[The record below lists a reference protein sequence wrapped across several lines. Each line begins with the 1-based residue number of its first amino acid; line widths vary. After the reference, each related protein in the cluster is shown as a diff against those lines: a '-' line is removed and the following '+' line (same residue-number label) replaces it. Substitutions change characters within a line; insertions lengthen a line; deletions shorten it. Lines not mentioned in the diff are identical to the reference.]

1 VPELPVPKL
10 PLEVTRIS
18 FQTWRSPG
26 MPSILVTLN
35 QPVSRASLSRQ
46 LFFLVD
52 GLEKLPVTLEPVG
65 ENPGLRDRQWR
76 VQPVAE
82 MPPDTQIRL
91 RLKPGL
97 LSPMGTKPGVT
108 PRTVVEFHTFPT
120 PRFLGIEC
128 SNNSGLLIRI
138 YTPTSHSPSQGC
150 NPLSGISLVFSSP
163 VTQEMLRR
171 HLVVEPA
178 LDGELGG
185 EFGELGDR
193 PRKKGEEYKI
203 PLPQGL
209 KAATN
214 YHLRARASE
223 ILDEFGRPLPSDI
236 DFSFPTNNRPPSLVM
251 THPISILERRVKN
264 HIPVTLTNI
273 AELDVKFQRLTP
285 EGIERSQIT
294 VAVESRNLPSSLAKP
309 SNISYRFPLNVREWL
324 KGQSGVLLGHL
335 STYPFTGP
343 PRWFFSEVTPFH
355 VHLKLGHDNS
365 LVWVTDLATGK
376 PVQGAQ
382 VQIYRD
388 QVSAMTARPTP
399 LSAGVTRVDGT
410 ALLDGTDLLDPA
422 MENLNSRSPLDDPD
436 GPGELFFV
444 RVVRDQEMAL
454 LPLADEFSVLAEVA
468 NDDRLPAGIERPGPI
483 RTWGTTA
490 QGVYRTGDT
499 VQFKVYVRD
508 QNNQSLEPAPAKGY
522 HLQVIDPM
530 NKVTYQVKNL
540 ELNDFGAYHGEFKVP
555 RKGGAVGWYQ
565 FELRADFIP
574 NRSWKPMRVLVGPS
588 PEARPYTR
596 TAAPKDTFRPMDQI
610 KLRRSSL
617 GNGKALGG
625 PGHHLPIEP
634 EKTEYQVGETARILI
649 QNPFPGAR
657 ALFTVERLGVQRAW
671 SRVLERDTELI
682 EFEITPEHFPGVY
695 FSATVMS
702 PRTDQPLDNGT

>member
-1 VPELPVPKL
+1 MNLLSLLLPLLAGSFFAIEVVTEGVWEGVRGQAPNSGRILGPVPELPVPKL

-52 GLEKLPVTLEPVG
+52 GLEKLPVTLEPAG

-82 MPPDTQIRL
+82 MPPDTEVRL
-91 RLKPGL
+91 RIKPGL
-97 LSPMGTKPGVT
+97 FSPMGTKSGIT

-138 YTPTSHSPSQGC
+138 YTPTSQSPSQGC

-163 VTQEMLRR
+163 VTREMIRD
-171 HLVVEPA
+171 HLVVE
-178 LDGELGG
+178 
-185 EFGELGDR
+185 EFGASPKISPLFVRVWEEILGLSPMNR

-203 PLPQGL
+203 LLPEGL
-209 KAATN
+209 KAATD
-214 YHLRARASE
+214 YHLQASSSE

-236 DFSFPTNNRPPSLVM
+236 DLSFPTNNRPPSLVL

-294 VAVESRNLPSSLAKP
+294 VAVESRNLPSSLAEP
-309 SNISYRFPLNVREWL
+309 SNISYRFPLRVGEWL

-335 STYPFTGP
+335 STYPFTAP

-376 PVQGAQ
+376 PVQGAE

-388 QVSAMTARPTP
+388 QVSAMTAKPTP

-410 ALLDGTDLLDPA
+410 VFLDGADLLDPT
-422 MENLNSRSPLDDPD
+422 MDNLNSWSPLYDPD
-436 GPGELFFV
+436 RPAELFFV
-444 RVVRDQEMAL
+444 RVVRDQEMPSFRWPTSFRY
-454 LPLADEFSVLAEVA
+454 LPKSPTMTECSQGSGCPDPSA
-468 NDDRLPAGIERPGPI
+468 AGAPRPKASTGPETPSGSKFMSGI
-483 RTWGTTA
+483 RTISPWGLRQRRDIT
-490 QGVYRTGDT
+490 
-499 VQFKVYVRD
+499 FK
-508 QNNQSLEPAPAKGY
+508 
-522 HLQVIDPM
+522 
-530 NKVTYQVKNL
+530 
-540 ELNDFGAYHGEFKVP
+540 
-555 RKGGAVGWYQ
+555 
-565 FELRADFIP
+565 
-574 NRSWKPMRVLVGPS
+574 
-588 PEARPYTR
+588 
-596 TAAPKDTFRPMDQI
+596 
-610 KLRRSSL
+610 SS
-617 GNGKALGG
+617 
-625 PGHHLPIEP
+625 
-634 EKTEYQVGETARILI
+634 
-649 QNPFPGAR
+649 
-657 ALFTVERLGVQRAW
+657 
-671 SRVLERDTELI
+671 
-682 EFEITPEHFPGVY
+682 TP
-695 FSATVMS
+695 
-702 PRTDQPLDNGT
+702 